1 MLLNVLSAVISIQQF
16 DNQLS
21 GILNILCFSYF
32 QKISICG
39 QFLTFMSNAW

>member
-21 GILNILCFSYF
+21 GILNILFFIFSKNIYMWSVSDF
-32 QKISICG
+32 HE
-39 QFLTFMSNAW
+39 